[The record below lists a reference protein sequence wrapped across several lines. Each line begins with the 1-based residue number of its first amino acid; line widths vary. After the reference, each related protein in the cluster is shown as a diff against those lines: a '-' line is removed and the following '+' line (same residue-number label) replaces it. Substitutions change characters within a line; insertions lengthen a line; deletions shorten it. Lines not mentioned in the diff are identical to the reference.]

1 MPFQLITAGTGGDV
15 KRIGDY
21 EGYFE
26 EGAKGYIELELR
38 SQIAV
43 DIIGWLDDKLD
54 AIGVPA
60 SAVEVKGRYV
70 YISFEKG
77 IAPLVLIAGAIA
89 ATIFLIALIV
99 AWKLFKLSPEVVAG
113 LTTGV
118 ILLIIGGVLLVL
130 FLIAT
135 RGRLLAGPV
144 QVGG

>member
-1 MPFQLITAGTGGDV
+1 MYQLVTTGTGGDV
-15 KRIGDY
+15 ERLGDY

-54 AIGVPA
+54 AVGIPA
-60 SAVEVKGRYV
+60 SAVKVEGRYV

-89 ATIFLIALIV
+89 ATIFLVALVV
-99 AWKLFKLSPEVVAG
+99 AWKLFKLAPEVVAG
-113 LTTGV
+113 IATGW
-118 ILLIIGGVLLVL
+118 IILIIGGLLVL

-135 RGRLLAGPV
+135 RGRLATAG
-144 QVGG
+144 G